1 MTVGA
6 MMGMMLKNET
16 DHLTIQIRGDGPL
29 GSLVVDA
36 NPRGEVRGYVQNPHV
51 HLSANAEGKLNVGGG
66 IGKGT
71 LNVVKDLGLKEPYR
85 GSVELVSGEL
95 AEDFA
100 YYFTVSGRTR
110 RQWRRECSFSRITAC
125 HTPVGL
131 SSKCS
136 QGLGM
141 KRLREWKQASVKSVR
156 HGSAV
161 RAEFSIRHTGDCT
174 RRACQRTGRAAL
186 SFRCRCSRE
195 RIENMLK
202 ALGRDEIRSLLEER
216 GKLAFSVTFVTKRT
230 RCPEMNWRPCC
241 NRPLPRPLL
250 LTGDPNIAT
259 INLLYKTTNLIGIGG
274 FRYARGGQHNGVDRG
289 NTAG

>member
-1 MTVGA
+1 MKDYAIRTTAYEGEARAFAARTTHLVNTLQQRHHSWPIASAALGRTVTVGA

-16 DHLTIQIRGDGPL
+16 DQLTIQIRGDGPL

-51 HLSANAEGKLNVGGG
+51 HLPANAEGKLNVGGG

-100 YYFTVSGRTR
+100 CYFTVSE
-110 RQWRRECSFSRITAC
+110 Q
-125 HTPVGL
+125 TP
-131 SSKCS
+131 
-136 QGLGM
+136 
-141 KRLREWKQASVKSVR
+141 
-156 HGSAV
+156 SAV
-161 RAEFSIRHTGDCT
+161 AAGVLVQPDNSVSHAGGFIVQMLPGARDETIERVETGVRQVGSVTD
-174 RRACQRTGRAAL
+174 QLLKGKSPEDILEIVLGEPVNVQEELLL

-202 ALGRDEIRSLLEER
+202 ALGRDEIQSLLEEQGEAR
-216 GKLAFSVTFVTKRT
+216 VQCHF
-230 RCPEMNWRPCC
+230 C
-241 NRPLPRPLL
+241 NETYTLSRDELKALL
-250 LTGDPNIAT
+250 
-259 INLLYKTTNLIGIGG
+259 
-274 FRYARGGQHNGVDRG
+274 
-289 NTAG
+289 